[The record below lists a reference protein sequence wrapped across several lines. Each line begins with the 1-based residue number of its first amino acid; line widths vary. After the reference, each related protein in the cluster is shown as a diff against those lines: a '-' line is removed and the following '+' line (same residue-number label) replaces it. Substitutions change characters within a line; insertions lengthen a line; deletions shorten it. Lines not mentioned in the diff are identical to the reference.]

1 MFAGE
6 VMGVLAVFSRAQIQ
20 ESEFGWLRIFA
31 DHAAVAIANARAF
44 DEITELSKRFEMERD
59 YLREEVKEALAFG
72 EIVGQSTAL
81 RGVLEQLEMV
91 GPTEVTVLILGESGT
106 GKELVASR
114 LEVMRW
120 CASIAVRFQRSCLK
134 ASSVGTR
141 GELSPERFAIGDVSS
156 WPMAAA
162 CFSTK

>member
-6 VMGVLAVFSRAQIQ
+6 VMGVLAVFSRAQIR

-44 DEITELSKRFEMERD
+44 DEITELSKRLEMERD

-91 GPTEVTVLILGESGT
+91 APTEATVLILGESGT
-106 GKELVASR
+106 GKELVASASKS
-114 LEVMRW
+114 
-120 CASIAVRFQRSCLK
+120 CAGARQLRFDSSGAV
-134 ASSVGTR
+134 
-141 GELSPERFAIGDVSS
+141 
-156 WPMAAA
+156 
-162 CFSTK
+162 